1 MAGKRF
7 PSKIDAWLVATGFAG
22 MAVAVVALGFSLY
35 AEPDSPTTIVAV
47 VMVLLVFALVVSTFL
62 NTYYDVDRDTLT
74 VRSGPFR
81 WRVPLDAIDSVKPT
95 RSPLSSPALSLDRLD
110 IRYGKRRIM
119 VSPADKHGFLKA
131 IGQDPHR
138 RH

>member
-1 MAGKRF
+1 MASKRF
-7 PSKIDAWLVATGFAG
+7 PSKIDAWLIAAGFAG
-22 MAVAVVALGFSLY
+22 MAAAVVAIGFSLY
-35 AEPDSPTTIVAV
+35 FEPGSPATILALLL
-47 VMVLLVFALVVSTFL
+47 VLLVFALVASTFL
-62 NTYYDVDRDTLT
+62 YTYYEVDRDTLT

-119 VSPADKHGFLKA
+119 VSPADRRGFLKA
-131 IGQDPHR
+131 IGQDPR
-138 RH
+138 REP

>member
-1 MAGKRF
+1 MASKRF
-7 PSKIDAWLVATGFAG
+7 PSKIDAWLIAAGFAG
-22 MAVAVVALGFSLY
+22 MTAAVVAIGFSLY
-35 AEPDSPTTIVAV
+35 FEPGSPATILALLL
-47 VMVLLVFALVVSTFL
+47 VLLVFALVASTFL
-62 NTYYDVDRDTLT
+62 YTYYEVDRDTLT

-119 VSPADKHGFLKA
+119 VSPADRRGFLKA
-131 IGQDPHR
+131 IGQDPR
-138 RH
+138 REP